1 MPELKINPDL
11 DPTTKLP
18 PAGHDR
24 KEELKKRTD
33 QLQETI
39 ETKMPEMES
48 LPTAA
53 LEPDRELQYAMQ
65 EFSMHEVSDKIP
77 GRVYSWVYS
86 GQHGTEIT
94 LKKTRGW
101 QVVQGSDVEAKE
113 LEHVDTTRRLGDCIL
128 MWIPLE
134 RHERNLAYEDNIRT
148 LKSASGD
155 EAFEDA
161 AAKLGLRTTINE
173 PRIIQ
178 RFGGGTPAQKIV
190 MQPGGPVDRMLKNG
204 TVPGMEVRR

>member
-18 PAGHDR
+18 PAGHER

-48 LPTAA
+48 LPSSA

-65 EFSMHEVSDKIP
+65 EFSMHEVSDKQP
-77 GRVYSWVYS
+77 GWVYAWVYT

-94 LKKTRGW
+94 MKKTYGW
-101 QVVQGSDVEAKE
+101 LAVQGEDKEAKE

-128 MWIPLE
+128 MKIPEE
-134 RHERNLAYEDNIRT
+134 RHKKLLAYEDYVRK
-148 LKSASGD
+148 LRSSAGD
-155 EAFEDA
+155 QELEDA
-161 AAKLGLRTTINE
+161 AAKLGLRVTVNE

-178 RFGGGTPAQKIV
+178 RFGGGSPAQMTV
-190 MQPGGPVDRMLKNG
+190 MQPGGPVDRMLKTG